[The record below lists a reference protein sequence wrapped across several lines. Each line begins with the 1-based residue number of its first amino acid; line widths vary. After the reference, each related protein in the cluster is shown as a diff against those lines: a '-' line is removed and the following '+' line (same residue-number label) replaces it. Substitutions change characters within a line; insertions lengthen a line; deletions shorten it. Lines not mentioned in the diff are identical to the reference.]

1 MNSIYENA
9 YAKAKMIV
17 KQKIMEAKDLTEDSD
32 LLEDLVVKKAD
43 LIAEVAE
50 KIVDKSKEKVN
61 DKFASKFGGREPKK
75 EVKHKHIEI
84 LSKFDEEVEGNTPAY
99 QALVKKAESNDIPVE
114 IIGEV
119 YDRGWR
125 TWNEDVHAV
134 SQQQYAFAR
143 VNSYINQGKTYFKED
158 ADLVEFQANMILEDQ
173 YEGKYLH
180 TTSDH
185 KGDHGSGYVTG
196 YDTKKKGNVILTVN
210 IGQGVRSKN
219 DNPTKDI
226 SVHPKHLTPDWKKS
240 YMVKEGVELDEGTMK
255 PYVKPHIEKGST
267 KQSAWKA
274 ANKYGKVRYF
284 GMDFKSAAE
293 KHAGLNEETLEEAK
307 SLASGINHL
316 GKAVFDK
323 RNGKT
328 GVVQNSYSNGSHSI
342 KWKGSKSPTIHDWAE
357 TKAHIRIAT
366 SSDEHKKYIK
376 EETLNEAKMRE
387 VIDDIDQLDHEAFV
401 RKYGKPKH
409 KVKSELKWMR
419 EPAIR
424 EEAEQI
430 DELSQDKLE
439 RYRQARINSEPYQYT
454 DKYDK
459 HVVRAIGKI
468 HDDDAFDS
476 VLGRAEDAKVK
487 VPASKKRHYDVQ
499 KGEFGKFKEE
509 VEQID
514 ELSAAT
520 LASYKSKASK
530 EANDLNDTAT
540 AHNFLAN
547 KHSGSKLGDIHSKKS
562 LAAWAK
568 AKQREKGVAAAD
580 KAVNREVGTTSLADI
595 YKNTTPG
602 QSVKESVTAAEKVPV
617 VVPAH
622 KDQYGNTIPAKTVM
636 RKSQR
641 HIMSTGNVHDGKG
654 E

>member
-1 MNSIYENA
+1 MNSIYNNA
-9 YAKAKMIV
+9 YAKARLIV
-17 KQKIMEAKDLTEDSD
+17 KQKIMEAKDLAEDSE
-32 LLEDLVVKKAD
+32 LLEDLVAKKSD
-43 LIAEVAE
+43 LINEVAE
-50 KIVDKSKEKVN
+50 KIVDKTKEKVN
-61 DKFASKFGGREPKK
+61 DKFTAKFGERKVRKNSVP
-75 EVKHKHIEI
+75 IEI
-84 LSKFDEEVEGNTPAY
+84 HSKFDEEVSSDTPAY
-99 QALVKKAESNDIPVE
+99 RALVKKAESNDIPVE

-125 TWNEDVHAV
+125 TWNEEVHNV

-143 VNSYINQGKTYFKED
+143 VNSYINQGKTYFNED
-158 ADLVEFQANMILEDQ
+158 ADLHTYQDMLSEDK

-180 TTSDH
+180 TTYAH

-226 SVHPKHLTPDWKKS
+226 SVHPDHLTPDWKKS
-240 YMVKEGVELDEGTMK
+240 YMVKEEVDLTEGTMQ

-284 GMDFKSAAE
+284 GMDFKKAAE

-307 SLASGINHL
+307 M
-316 GKAVFDK
+316 K
-323 RNGKT
+323 
-328 GVVQNSYSNGSHSI
+328 
-342 KWKGSKSPTIHDWAE
+342 
-357 TKAHIRIAT
+357 
-366 SSDEHKKYIK
+366 
-376 EETLNEAKMRE
+376 E
-387 VIDDIDQLDHEAFV
+387 VIDDIDQLDHETFV

-409 KVKSELKWMR
+409 KIKSELKWLK
-419 EPAIR
+419 EPPI
-424 EEAEQI
+424 
-430 DELSQDKLE
+430 
-439 RYRQARINSEPYQYT
+439 
-454 DKYDK
+454 
-459 HVVRAIGKI
+459 
-468 HDDDAFDS
+468 
-476 VLGRAEDAKVK
+476 
-487 VPASKKRHYDVQ
+487 
-499 KGEFGKFKEE
+499 KEE

-514 ELSAAT
+514 EGQQKAAVRAVSSITHKTGHEAAKDVLLHHGFKQGTYGQWSKGNKRVSKHIDPNNGKSFYSYKKFSGKIPEEDTLYAADGDATGIGHAISLHKKLSEEVGQIDELSKDT

-530 EANDLNDTAT
+530 EAKDLNDTAS

-547 KHSGSKLGDIHSKKS
+547 KHSGTKLSDVHKKKS
-562 LAAWAK
+562 LVAWTK
-568 AKQREKGVAAAD
+568 AKKRERGLSAAD
-580 KAVNREVGTTSLADI
+580 RAENREIGTDSLAKI
-595 YKNTTPG
+595 YKESTPG
-602 QSVKESVTAAEKVPV
+602 QSVEESVTAAEKVPV

-641 HIMSTGNVHDGKG
+641 HIMSTGNVYDGKG